1 MRRLFFVFAC
11 IFVLSSCSNIVVEE
25 DSVSESQG
33 DYIVTPTESKFVAFN
48 SSTSSYTVAPSD
60 SDITISGDIGGKTIY
75 YAVVNTLSK
84 NIPSELVRYIS
95 DSANRSVLQN
105 HDGDED
111 FFDDDCENHGVCH
124 HGYSF
129 HPKFVTNSAK
139 SVSENATEFK
149 NQISYEV
156 GKTKKEIYT
165 AVSLENY
172 ELKTATLYAFNDVCN
187 VWLVDGDKYASLVI
201 QNQVAEKYAEKFKA
215 IYPLIRNVFG
225 KESDSIY
232 TSVYGAKS
240 SMNSVSETGTK
251 VNIVI
256 YDLFGDNRI
265 GSTVGFFSSMD
276 YYKNGLQFSNATVD
290 HSNEGKFFY
299 IDSFFAVRKFEE
311 TLSTLAHEFQ
321 HMINFGVKTM
331 NGISCDQ
338 NFNEMLSMLCED
350 MMQEFLGISDKNSPK
365 QRLSRFALRYYQT
378 GIREYDDSIQ
388 SYANAYA
395 FGAWLTRRF
404 GGASLVK
411 EMMANGKADNSCIA
425 SAVNS
430 VSGNSYSFDE
440 IFSQFVD
447 SCIGG
452 ENDEQNFASQN
463 PVRFEAN
470 GGYDYPM
477 NALDFYA
484 PKIFGNAA
492 VKDISASYGM
502 LLKSYGE
509 IEEDATSVNLKFTSE
524 SGMTNSGVLI
534 YIFVK

>member
-276 YYKNGLQFSNATVD
+276 YYKKHACLHQS
-290 HSNEGKFFY
+290 H
-299 IDSFFAVRKFEE
+299 DSAG
-311 TLSTLAHEFQ
+311 S
-321 HMINFGVKTM
+321 
-331 NGISCDQ
+331 
-338 NFNEMLSMLCED
+338 
-350 MMQEFLGISDKNSPK
+350 
-365 QRLSRFALRYYQT
+365 
-378 GIREYDDSIQ
+378 
-388 SYANAYA
+388 
-395 FGAWLTRRF
+395 FGALAGWH
-404 GGASLVK
+404 V
-411 EMMANGKADNSCIA
+411 
-425 SAVNS
+425 
-430 VSGNSYSFDE
+430 
-440 IFSQFVD
+440 
-447 SCIGG
+447 
-452 ENDEQNFASQN
+452 
-463 PVRFEAN
+463 
-470 GGYDYPM
+470 
-477 NALDFYA
+477 
-484 PKIFGNAA
+484 
-492 VKDISASYGM
+492 
-502 LLKSYGE
+502 
-509 IEEDATSVNLKFTSE
+509 
-524 SGMTNSGVLI
+524 
-534 YIFVK
+534 